1 MSPTVIKPHVWQH
14 WREAHQMAV
23 LAAFEDSIT
32 GAWVKE
38 FCQGLSRDLGSDCR
52 IVEHVWLFNTLRL
65 RELREIAAEEASASD
80 LVIIST
86 HQSGSVPDEVRNW
99 IDLWLQHRKRHQA
112 ILLALLD
119 PNYEG
124 ASSAV
129 ESYLQKVASR
139 GGMEFVVGS
148 GAVAGTRWQSE

>member
-1 MSPTVIKPHVWQH
+1 MSPIVIKPQVWQH
-14 WREAHQMAV
+14 WREAHQMAL
-23 LAAFEDSIT
+23 LAAFEDSTT
-32 GAWVKE
+32 GTRVKE

-52 IVEHVWLFNTLRL
+52 ITEHVWLFNTLRL
-65 RELREIAAEEASASD
+65 RELQEIAAEEASASD

-86 HQSGSVPDEVRNW
+86 HQSGSVPDEVKGW
-99 IDLWLQHRKRHQA
+99 IDLWLQHRNWHPA

-119 PNYEG
+119 PSYEG

-139 GGMEFVVGS
+139 GGMEFLVGS
-148 GAVAGTRWQSE
+148 GAVPDVRWQSE